1 MEVAVGGFERSS
13 WCLWEMIS
21 EAERG
26 SPPPRPPPPPPG
38 SPVPVQ
44 PEPPPFVLSPGGEEG
59 RVLTRSAPR
68 SLALAACANPAFA
81 SFLRASVTPARPVG
95 REPLPAQR
103 PSPACVWLATLR
115 PHLAHFGLFAFAA
128 CHRAGPWWASHKL
141 RIWPWAAPP
150 LGGRGPR

>member
-1 MEVAVGGFERSS
+1 MEAAVGGFERSG

-95 REPLPAQR
+95 HEPLPAQR

-128 CHRAGPWWASHKL
+128 CHRAGLWWASHKL

-150 LGGRGPR
+150 LGGQGPR

>member
-1 MEVAVGGFERSS
+1 MEVAVGGFERSG

-26 SPPPRPPPPPPG
+26 SPPPAPRHRLRQPCSRPAGAP
-38 SPVPVQ
+38 SLR
-44 PEPPPFVLSPGGEEG
+44 PFPWGWEG
-59 RVLTRSAPR
+59 RVLTLSAPPA
-68 SLALAACANPAFA
+68 LAPAACANPAFA
-81 SFLRASVTPARPVG
+81 SFLRASVTPARPVE

-128 CHRAGPWWASHKL
+128 CHRAGLWWASHKL

-150 LGGRGPR
+150 LGGQGPR